1 MAGLLGR
8 SPTKGKTSIV
18 VAAII
23 AVLCILPFVLRT
35 YHLEIMTI
43 LLIDTI
49 LAVSFAMIAITGEF
63 SLAHRVMMGVGAY
76 TSAILTTDLGFPFWA
91 ALPLG
96 GIIAALIGRGISYP
110 LVRMTGF
117 AFFIGS
123 YAAGEAI
130 RLCWVRF
137 RFPFGGV
144 RGMIN
149 LPSPSIGSFDFGG
162 YVPYYF
168 MTMGIMLVC
177 LFVMYRIY
185 YSRIGD
191 TFKAIHSDPSV
202 AESTGIDIVR
212 YRNLAFVIGCFFAGI
227 AGVLLAHKT
236 GAIDPY
242 NFALTDML
250 YLLVWVVVGGINT
263 FWGPIIGTG
272 VMTAVYEGSRFL
284 AEWRP
289 LLFGFILILS
299 LIFNPRGIDGLFPR
313 IKAFFQRMRGEEKQ
327 G

>member
-1 MAGLLGR
+1 MKT
-8 SPTKGKTSIV
+8 PKTKNWIG
-18 VAAII
+18 I
-23 AVLCILPFVLRT
+23 AVILSVLCIIPFVIST
-35 YHLEIMTI
+35 YRLEIITI

-63 SLAHRVMMGVGAY
+63 SLAHRAMMGVGAY
-76 TSAILTTDLGFPFWA
+76 TSAIVTTDLGFPFWA

-96 GIIAALIGRGISYP
+96 GVMAALIGRGISFP

-149 LPSPSIGSFDFGG
+149 IPSPTIGSFDFGG
-162 YVPYYF
+162 AIPYYF

-177 LFVMYRIY
+177 LFIMYRIY
-185 YSRIGD
+185 NSRIGD
-191 TFKAIHSDPSV
+191 NLKALHSEPAL
-202 AESTGIDIVR
+202 AESTGIDVAK

-236 GAIDPY
+236 GAIDPF

-250 YLLVWVVVGGINT
+250 YLLTWVVVGGINT

-272 VMTAVYEGSRFL
+272 VMTAVYEGSRPL

-289 LLFGFILILS
+289 MLFGFILILS
-299 LIFNPRGIDGLFPR
+299 LIFNPRGLDGLFPR
-313 IKAFFQRMRGEEKQ
+313 FKAFFQKIRGEEK
-327 G
+327 GN